1 MGNQKSRVQPP
12 VQPQPT
18 VTVPKQL
25 DILDKRRAQ
34 KEALIRTCT
43 EEAKR
48 LVSIQDTK
56 GALHQLKAKRRH
68 EEELTKIY
76 VMMDKLAELQHT
88 TESAKITAGVLR
100 ATETATAAIHSVGL
114 DVDKADA
121 IMEASRDAIDGVND
135 VSAVFGRLEVDPEIE
150 RELAE
155 MTAVQVPVLPAIPT
169 HMPKVMSSE
178 EELAQLEK
186 QALPA

>member
-1 MGNQKSRVQPP
+1 MGNQKSRVQPA
-12 VQPQPT
+12 QPQATIT
-18 VTVPKQL
+18 VVKQL
-25 DILDKRRAQ
+25 EILEKRRAQ
-34 KEALIRTCT
+34 KEGLIRTCT

-48 LVSIQDTK
+48 LIGVQDTK

-88 TESAKITAGVLR
+88 SESAKITVGVLR
-100 ATETATAAIHSVGL
+100 ATEAGTAAIQTVGL
-114 DVDKADA
+114 DIDKADA
-121 IMEASRDAIDGVND
+121 ILDASRDAIDGVNE
-135 VSAVFGRLEVDPEIE
+135 VSGVFGRMEVDPEIE

-155 MTAVQVPVLPAIPT
+155 MTAFRMPMLPEIPT
-169 HMPKVMSSE
+169 HVPVAMTSDQ
-178 EELAQLEK
+178 ELAQLEK